1 MIAPRDVYAHPLPRV
16 PTVNR
21 THRRTVPLA
30 LTLAL
35 VAATAAQAD
44 AQQPRVPMCTQNAT
58 WKPQMS
64 LPDTTLGLVG
74 GVALDPQGRVV
85 AFRRAGRPF
94 SPAGETPIE
103 VPAILVLD
111 PADGRVIA
119 RWGVNTFFVPHSVS
133 FDSKG
138 NVWTADTGLHQI
150 KSFTPDGQPLLTV
163 GEAKVAGADERHF
176 DQPSGVTV
184 APDGSFYVSDGYGNT
199 RFMHFSPEGR
209 LLHQWGAPGT
219 GPGQFDLPH
228 GIVLGRDGLI
238 HVADRE
244 NGRVQ
249 SFDSTGRFVRMWD
262 DPEIGN
268 PYAIYET
275 APDSQWRGLW
285 LVSSRSVAV
294 NGQQWSRVNIVDPSS
309 GKVLG
314 FFGRRDREPN
324 AQGQVPLLGHAIT
337 VDRNGAVYTAGSQG
351 LIKFDC
357 SF

>member
-1 MIAPRDVYAHPLPRV
+1 
-16 PTVNR
+16 
-21 THRRTVPLA
+21 VPLA

-44 AQQPRVPMCTQNAT
+44 AQQPRVPMCTQNPT
-58 WKPQMS
+58 WRPQMS

-94 SPAGETPIE
+94 SPVGETPID

-111 PADGRVIA
+111 PADGRVIS
-119 RWGVNTFFVPHSVS
+119 RWGVNTFYVPHSIS
-133 FDSKG
+133 FDSRG

-150 KSFTPDGQPLLTV
+150 KSFTPDGRPLLTV

-184 APDGSFYVSDGYGNT
+184 APDGTFYVSDGYGNT
-199 RFMHFSPEGR
+199 RFMHFSAEGQ
-209 LLHQWGAPGT
+209 LLHQWGAAGT

-249 SFDSTGRFVRMWD
+249 SFDSNGRFVRMWD

-275 APDSQWRGLW
+275 APDSPWRGLW
-285 LVSSRSVAV
+285 LVSSRSVV
-294 NGQQWSRVNIVDPSS
+294 VEGQQWSRVNIVDPSS

-314 FFGRRDREPN
+314 FFGRRDRTP
-324 AQGQVPLLGHAIT
+324 QGGQVPLLGHAIT

-357 SF
+357 RF